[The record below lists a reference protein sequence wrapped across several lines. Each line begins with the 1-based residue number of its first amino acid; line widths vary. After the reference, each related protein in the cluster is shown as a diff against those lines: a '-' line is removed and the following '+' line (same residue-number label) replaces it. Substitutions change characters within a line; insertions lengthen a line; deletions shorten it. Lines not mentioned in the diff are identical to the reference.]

1 MGVVHTFLVHSG
13 VCLLYVLRARIPV
26 KTLESRKH
34 SERVKSKALGS
45 FFVDFSRIAALS
57 KAQ

>member
-1 MGVVHTFLVHSG
+1 M
-13 VCLLYVLRARIPV
+13 PV
-26 KTLESRKH
+26 KTLNLVMCPF
-34 SERVKSKALGS
+34 RVKSKALGS